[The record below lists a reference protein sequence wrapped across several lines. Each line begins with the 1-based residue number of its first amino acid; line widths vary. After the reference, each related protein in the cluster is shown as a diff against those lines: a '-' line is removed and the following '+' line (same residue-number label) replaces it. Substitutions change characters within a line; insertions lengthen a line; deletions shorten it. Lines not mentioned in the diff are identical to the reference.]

1 MLKKNLSILFVAA
14 LLLTACASSRQSDS
28 ILEYGAP
35 GDFGGGYG
43 APEMEPAYDVE
54 EKLAF
59 SDNAVF
65 DDEAYSESR
74 MADGSMTSAIERM
87 VLKNAHL
94 SIVVAEPSTTM
105 DDIMHMADGMGGY
118 VVSSNLWET
127 TSYNNQKILQ
137 ASVTI
142 RVPSERLDEALVL
155 IKDGAGKVTSE
166 SVSGEDVTTQYTDLS
181 SRLRNLE
188 SAEEQLAKIMDR
200 ATKTEDVLRVY
211 NQLVSVREQI
221 EVIKGQMQYFE
232 QAAALS
238 SIDIS
243 ITADEANRTLQ
254 IGNWEPVGVAKDAI
268 EALFSTLQWLGN
280 VVIWMLIYILP
291 VGLLVGFPLRWA
303 WRKLQAARQRGK
315 DRRAAKKA
323 ANETKEA

>member
-1 MLKKNLSILFVAA
+1 MLKKSFLIFFIAAFLLS
-14 LLLTACASSRQSDS
+14 ACASSRNTEDTLMQS
-28 ILEYGAP
+28 AP
-35 GDFGGGYG
+35 GDYGGGY
-43 APEMEPAYDVE
+43 APEMEPAYAVE
-54 EKLAF
+54 EQ
-59 SDNAVF
+59 SVF
-65 DDEAYSESR
+65 GDDKVFADEVYSESR
-74 MADGSMTSAIERM
+74 MADGSVNSAIDRM
-87 VLKNAHL
+87 IVKNAHL
-94 SIVVAEPSTTM
+94 AIVVVEPSTTM
-105 DDIMHMADGMGGY
+105 DEIMRMAEQMGGF

-127 TSYNNQKILQ
+127 TSYNNQKVLQ
-137 ASVTI
+137 ASITI

-166 SVSGEDVTTQYTDLS
+166 SISGEDVTTQYTDLS

-188 SAEEQLAKIMDR
+188 SAEVQLAKIMDR

-221 EVIKGQMQYFE
+221 EVIKGQMQYYE

-268 EALFSTLQWLGN
+268 EALFSTLQWLGD
-280 VVIWMLIYILP
+280 VAIWMLIYLLP
-291 VGLLVGFPLRWA
+291 VGLLVGFPLRWG
-303 WRKLQAARQRGK
+303 WRKLQSARQRGK

-323 ANETKEA
+323 AKESEEA

>member
-1 MLKKNLSILFVAA
+1 MLKKKLITFFISAV
-14 LLLTACASSRQSDS
+14 LLTACASSKNAEDS
-28 ILEYGAP
+28 LAYGAP
-35 GDFGGGYG
+35 GDFGGGY
-43 APEMEPAYDVE
+43 APEIESVYAVEEQAVFTDNAYDE
-54 EKLAF
+54 F
-59 SDNAVF
+59 
-65 DDEAYSESR
+65 R
-74 MADGSMTSAIERM
+74 MADGSKNSAIERM
-87 VLKNAHL
+87 VIKNAHL
-94 SIVVAEPSTTM
+94 AIVVAEPSTTM
-105 DDIMHMADGMGGY
+105 DDIMHMAEQMDGY

-142 RVPSERLDEALVL
+142 RVPSERLDEALAL

-166 SVSGEDVTTQYTDLS
+166 SVSGEDITNQYTDLS

-188 SAEEQLAKIMDR
+188 SAEEQLANIMDR

-232 QAAALS
+232 QSAALS

-243 ITADEANRTLQ
+243 ITADEANRSLQ

-291 VGLLVGFPLRWA
+291 VGLLIGFPLRWG
-303 WRKLQAARQRGK
+303 WRKIQAARQRGK
-315 DRRAAKKA
+315 DRRAAKIA
-323 ANETKEA
+323 AKETKEA

>member
-1 MLKKNLSILFVAA
+1 MLKKKLIIFFIAA
-14 LLLTACASSRQSDS
+14 VLLTACASSKNAEDS
-28 ILEYGAP
+28 LAYGSP
-35 GDFGGGYG
+35 GDFGGGY
-43 APEMEPAYDVE
+43 APETESVYAVEEQAVFTDNAYDQ
-54 EKLAF
+54 
-59 SDNAVF
+59 
-65 DDEAYSESR
+65 SR
-74 MADGSMTSAIERM
+74 MADGSKNSAIERM
-87 VLKNAHL
+87 VIKNARL
-94 SIVVAEPSTTM
+94 DIVVAEPSTTM
-105 DDIMHMADGMGGY
+105 DDIMHMAEQMDGY

-142 RVPSERLDEALVL
+142 RVPSERLDEALAL

-166 SVSGEDVTTQYTDLS
+166 SVSGEDITNQYTDLS

-188 SAEEQLAKIMDR
+188 SAEEQLANIMDR

-232 QAAALS
+232 QSAALS

-243 ITADEANRTLQ
+243 ITADQANRTLQ

-268 EALFSTLQWLGN
+268 EALFNTLQWLGN
-280 VVIWMLIYILP
+280 MAIWMLIYILP
-291 VGLLVGFPLRWA
+291 VGLLIGFPLRWG

-315 DRRAAKKA
+315 DRRAAKIA
-323 ANETKEA
+323 AKETKET

>member
-1 MLKKNLSILFVAA
+1 MFKKSFLIFFIAA
-14 LLLTACASSRQSDS
+14 FLLTACASSKNAEDS
-28 ILEYGAP
+28 LAYGAP
-35 GDFGGGYG
+35 GDFGGGY
-43 APEMEPAYDVE
+43 APEIESAYAVEEQAVFTDKAYDQ
-54 EKLAF
+54 
-59 SDNAVF
+59 
-65 DDEAYSESR
+65 SR
-74 MADGSMTSAIERM
+74 MADGSKNSAIERM
-87 VLKNAHL
+87 VIKNAHL
-94 SIVVAEPSTTM
+94 AIVVAEPSTTM
-105 DDIMHMADGMGGY
+105 DDIMHMAEQLDGY

-142 RVPSERLDEALVL
+142 RVPSGRLDEALTL

-166 SVSGEDVTTQYTDLS
+166 SVSGEDITNQYTDLS

-188 SAEEQLAKIMDR
+188 SAEEQLANIMDR

-232 QAAALS
+232 QSAALS

-243 ITADEANRTLQ
+243 ITADQANRTLQ

-280 VVIWMLIYILP
+280 AAIWMLIYILP
-291 VGLLVGFPLRWA
+291 VGLIVGFPLRWG
-303 WRKLQAARQRGK
+303 WRKLKAARQRGVE
-315 DRRAAKKA
+315 RRAAKIA
-323 ANETKEA
+323 AKESKEA

>member
-1 MLKKNLSILFVAA
+1 MIKKKLSILFVAA
-14 LLLTACASSRQSDS
+14 ILLTACSSSRSAPDAIS
-28 ILEYGAP
+28 YGAP
-35 GDFGGGYG
+35 AEYGGGYD
-43 APEMEPAYDVE
+43 AEMEPAFAVE
-54 EKLAF
+54 EQSAF
-59 SDNAVF
+59 SDDSYSNA
-65 DDEAYSESR
+65 R
-74 MADGSMTSAIERM
+74 LADGSANSAIERM

-94 SIVVAEPSTTM
+94 SIVVTEPSSTM
-105 DDIMHMADGMGGY
+105 DDIMHMAEQMGGF

-142 RVPSERLDEALVL
+142 RVPSDRLEEALVQ
-155 IKDGAGKVTSE
+155 IKEGAGKVTSE
-166 SVSGEDVTTQYTDLS
+166 SVSGEDVTNQYTDLS

-188 SAEEQLAKIMDR
+188 SAEQQLSNIMDR
-200 ATKTEDVLRVY
+200 ATKTEDVLQVY

-221 EVIKGQMQYFE
+221 ELIKGQMQYFE
-232 QAAALS
+232 QSAALS

-243 ITADEANRTLQ
+243 ITADEANRNLQ

-280 VVIWMLIYILP
+280 VAIWMLIYILP

-303 WRKLQAARQRGK
+303 WRKLQASRQRGK
-315 DRRAAKKA
+315 DRRAVKKA
-323 ANETKEA
+323 AKESEEA